1 MGNQTSQWFALY
13 YLDGLDRLV
22 KEKLRIR
29 YYTRYMD
36 DMILLHQD
44 REVLKQVLITMTQ
57 FLEQELHLE
66 FNQKTQIHSMKQ
78 GVDYIGFHFY
88 LTETGRVIKKL
99 RQSNKKKCK
108 KRLASFKRL
117 YKKDK
122 IELYAI
128 ERSLN
133 SYMGH
138 LSYGNTYH
146 LRKNICRNFVLT
158 RNGMGE

>member
-36 DMILLHQD
+36 DMILLHHD
-44 REVLKQVLITMTQ
+44 REVLKQALVIMTQ
-57 FLEQELHLE
+57 FIEKEL
-66 FNQKTQIHSMKQ
+66 
-78 GVDYIGFHFY
+78 
-88 LTETGRVIKKL
+88 
-99 RQSNKKKCK
+99 C
-108 KRLASFKRL
+108 
-117 YKKDK
+117 
-122 IELYAI
+122 AI

-146 LRKNICRNFVLT
+146 LRKNICKNFVLT
-158 RNGMGE
+158 GKGTSGDKAR